1 MEKKNNF
8 FMRRDLIKYRC
19 YKEYQLPKKTPNIK
33 STQSISSLVLYSEK
47 SKLHNYNEEE
57 KH

>member
-1 MEKKNNF
+1 
-8 FMRRDLIKYRC
+8 MRRDLIKYRC
-19 YKEYQLPKKTPNIK
+19 YKEYQLSKKTPNIK
-33 STQSISSLVLYSEK
+33 STQSISSLVLYSEN

>member
-1 MEKKNNF
+1 
-8 FMRRDLIKYRC
+8 MRRDLIKYRC

-33 STQSISSLVLYSEK
+33 STQSISSLVLYSEN